1 MIESQNNGAIATLN
15 RGVRAVP
22 SLRQGIGLTVFLALV
37 GASGRVVVPV
47 VIQQAIDHGLHRS
60 SKSSSTTAIS
70 QTVDVRLVIQLCV
83 GAAIYLL
90 VAALAQRTAVSRLG
104 QRSEAALFE
113 LRVQL
118 FQHIHLLSLEDH
130 NDEQRGSLVSRVT
143 SDVETLS
150 QFFSWGGLAYLLDS
164 ALMVIVAAVMLAYDW
179 VLALIVIAI
188 STPLVYVLR
197 RVQSKLIA
205 AYDATRSANSFVL
218 GSTAELVTGAET
230 LHAYSAGSIFGQ
242 RVKKSAKARGDAQTK
257 ATMIGALLFP
267 SGEIFGAI
275 AVSMVV
281 FVGLWR
287 GPSSGLTAG
296 ALVGF
301 IFLTYRFLEPIAELT
316 EVLDQTQTAIS
327 GMRRI
332 LGILAIPVGPEAPK
346 YPIKVGDGP
355 YDIDIENLS
364 FSYRPRD
371 GESEIDNRAVL
382 QGIQCSIAFGTQ
394 VAVVGETGSGKTT
407 LGRLLSRFSDPTVGK
422 ISIGGIPLNR
432 IQNDELRKLLV
443 VVPQEPF
450 LFSDTVAA
458 NLRFAFPQATDKQLV
473 DAFSNVDLQ
482 DWFETLPLGLDTL
495 VGQRGSQ
502 LSAGERQLIALVRAS
517 LINPAILILDEATS
531 SVDASTEVRLTR
543 ALDKLSRGRTTISI
557 AHRLSTAARADRVL
571 VLDSGLLVQDGSH
584 DQLVSTPGLYSEMYK
599 SWEMSHNSTD

>member
-1 MIESQNNGAIATLN
+1 MTDPQVAGAIETLN
-15 RGVRAVP
+15 QGVRAVP
-22 SLRQGIGLTVFLALV
+22 SLRQGFGFTLVLAMI

-60 SKSSSTTAIS
+60 VDGTAQS
-70 QTVDVRLVIQLCV
+70 VDVSLVVKLCL

-90 VAALAQRTAVSRLG
+90 IASVAQRTAVSRLG
-104 QRSEAALFE
+104 RRSESALYD

-118 FQHIHLLSLEDH
+118 FQHIHQLSLEDH

-150 QFFSWGGLAYLLDS
+150 QFFSWGGLAYLLNG
-164 ALMVIVAAVMLAYDW
+164 ALMIIVAGVMLVYDW
-179 VLALIVIAI
+179 PLALLVIFI
-188 STPLVYVLR
+188 SAPLVYVLR
-197 RVQSKLIA
+197 RVQSRLIA
-205 AYDATRSANSFVL
+205 AYDASRLANAHLL

-230 LHAYSAGSIFGQ
+230 LHAYSAGRIFGQ
-242 RVKKSAKARGDAQTK
+242 RVKKSSKVRGDAQTK
-257 ATMIGALLFP
+257 ATLIGALLFP

-275 AVSMVV
+275 AVSTVV

-287 GPSSGLTAG
+287 GSGSGLTAG

-316 EVLDQTQTAIS
+316 EVLDQTQTAVS

-332 LGILAIPVGPEAPK
+332 LGILAIPVGPAAAVF
-346 YPIKVGDGP
+346 PIAVDTQHL
-355 YDIDIENLS
+355 DIKIDRLT

-371 GESEIDNRAVL
+371 GESENENTPVL
-382 QGIQCSIAFGTQ
+382 KDVSCLIPFGTQ
-394 VAVVGETGSGKTT
+394 VAIVGETGSGKTT
-407 LGRLLSRFSDPTVGK
+407 LGRLLARFSDPTSGA
-422 ISIGGIPLNR
+422 ISIGGVPLNR
-432 IQNDELRKLLV
+432 IDNESLRKIVV

-450 LFSDTVAA
+450 LFSDTIAA
-458 NLRFAFPQATDKQLV
+458 NLRFVMPQAADQQLI
-473 DAFSNVDLQ
+473 DAFTNIDLQ
-482 DWFETLPLGLDTL
+482 DWFETLPAGLETL

-502 LSAGERQLIALVRAS
+502 LSAGERQLVALVRAS
-517 LINPAILILDEATS
+517 LVNPSILILDEATS

-543 ALDKLSRGRTTISI
+543 ALDRLSHGRTTISI

-571 VLDSGLLVQDGSH
+571 VLDSGLIVQDGSH
-584 DQLVSTPGLYSEMYK
+584 AQLVDQPGLYSEMYK
-599 SWEMSHNSTD
+599 SWESSHNTTD

>member
-1 MIESQNNGAIATLN
+1 MIETPNNGAIATLN

-22 SLRQGIGLTVFLALV
+22 SLRQGIGFTVFLALI

-47 VIQQAIDHGLHRS
+47 VIQQAIDHGLHRTS
-60 SKSSSTTAIS
+60 ESEL
-70 QTVDVRLVIQLCV
+70 QTVNVSLVIKLCV
-83 GAAIYLL
+83 AAAIYLL
-90 VAALAQRTAVSRLG
+90 VAAVAQRTAVSRLG

-150 QFFSWGGLAYLLDS
+150 QFFSWGGLAYLLDG

-188 STPLVYVLR
+188 STPLIYVLR

-230 LHAYSAGSIFGQ
+230 LHAYSAGAIFGQ

-275 AVSMVV
+275 AVSSVV

-287 GPSSGLTAG
+287 GSSSGLTAG

-316 EVLDQTQTAIS
+316 EVLDQTQTAVS

-346 YPIKVGDGP
+346 YPIEVGGGP
-355 YDIDIENLS
+355 LDIEIENLS
-364 FSYRPRD
+364 FAYRPRD
-371 GESEIDNRAVL
+371 GESEIDSHAVL
-382 QGIQCSIAFGTQ
+382 QNVYCSIPFGTQ
-394 VAVVGETGSGKTT
+394 VAIVGETGSGKTT

-458 NLRFAFPQATDKQLV
+458 NLRFALPQATQQQLV

-482 DWFETLPLGLDTL
+482 DWFETLPMGLDTL

-517 LINPAILILDEATS
+517 LINPSILILDEATS

-571 VLDSGLLVQDGSH
+571 VLDSGFLVQDGTH
-584 DQLVSTPGLYSEMYK
+584 DELVTTPGLYCEMYK
-599 SWEMSHNSTD
+599 SWEMSRNSAD

>member
-1 MIESQNNGAIATLN
+1 VIETPNNGAIATLN

-22 SLRQGIGLTVFLALV
+22 SLRQGIGFTVFLALI

-47 VIQQAIDHGLHRS
+47 VIQQAIDHGLHRTS
-60 SKSSSTTAIS
+60 ESEL
-70 QTVDVRLVIQLCV
+70 QTVNVSLVIKLCV
-83 GAAIYLL
+83 AAAIYLL
-90 VAALAQRTAVSRLG
+90 VAAVAQRTAVSRLG

-150 QFFSWGGLAYLLDS
+150 QFFSWGGLAYLLDG

-188 STPLVYVLR
+188 STPLIYVLR

-230 LHAYSAGSIFGQ
+230 LHAYSAGAIFGQ

-275 AVSMVV
+275 AVSSVV

-287 GPSSGLTAG
+287 GSSSGLTAG

-316 EVLDQTQTAIS
+316 EVLDQTQTAVS

-346 YPIKVGDGP
+346 YPIEVGGGP
-355 YDIDIENLS
+355 LDIEIENLS
-364 FSYRPRD
+364 FAYRPRD
-371 GESEIDNRAVL
+371 GESEIDSHAVL
-382 QGIQCSIAFGTQ
+382 QNVYCSIPFGTQ
-394 VAVVGETGSGKTT
+394 VAIVGETGSGKTT

-458 NLRFAFPQATDKQLV
+458 NLRFALPQATQQQLV

-482 DWFETLPLGLDTL
+482 DWFETLPMGLDTL

-517 LINPAILILDEATS
+517 LINPSILILDEATS

-571 VLDSGLLVQDGSH
+571 VLDSGFLVQDGTH
-584 DQLVSTPGLYSEMYK
+584 DELVTTPGLYCEMYK
-599 SWEMSHNSTD
+599 SWEMSRNSAD

>member
-1 MIESQNNGAIATLN
+1 VIETPNNGAIATLN

-22 SLRQGIGLTVFLALV
+22 SLRQGIGFTVFLALI

-47 VIQQAIDHGLHRS
+47 VIQQAIDHGLHRTS
-60 SKSSSTTAIS
+60 ESEL
-70 QTVDVRLVIQLCV
+70 QTVNVSLVIKLCV
-83 GAAIYLL
+83 AAAIYLL
-90 VAALAQRTAVSRLG
+90 VAAVAQRTAVSRLG

-150 QFFSWGGLAYLLDS
+150 QFFSWGGLAYLLDG

-188 STPLVYVLR
+188 SAPLIYVLR

-230 LHAYSAGSIFGQ
+230 LHAYSAGAIFGQ

-275 AVSMVV
+275 AVSSVV

-287 GPSSGLTAG
+287 GSSSGLTAG

-316 EVLDQTQTAIS
+316 EVLDQTQTAVS

-346 YPIKVGDGP
+346 YPIEVGGGP
-355 YDIDIENLS
+355 LDIEIENLS
-364 FSYRPRD
+364 FAYRPRD
-371 GESEIDNRAVL
+371 GESEIDSHAVL
-382 QGIQCSIAFGTQ
+382 QNVYCSIPFGTQ
-394 VAVVGETGSGKTT
+394 VAIVGETGSGKTT

-458 NLRFAFPQATDKQLV
+458 NLRFALPQATQQQLV

-482 DWFETLPLGLDTL
+482 DWFETLPMGLDTL

-517 LINPAILILDEATS
+517 LINPSILILDEATS

-571 VLDSGLLVQDGSH
+571 VLDSGFLVQDGTH
-584 DQLVSTPGLYSEMYK
+584 DELVTTPGLYCEMYK
-599 SWEMSHNSTD
+599 SWEMSRNSAD

>member
-1 MIESQNNGAIATLN
+1 VIETPNNGAIATLN

-22 SLRQGIGLTVFLALV
+22 SLRQGIGFTVFLALI

-47 VIQQAIDHGLHRS
+47 VIQQAIDHGLHRTS
-60 SKSSSTTAIS
+60 ESEL
-70 QTVDVRLVIQLCV
+70 QTVNVSLVIKLCV
-83 GAAIYLL
+83 AAAIYLL
-90 VAALAQRTAVSRLG
+90 VAAVAQRTAVSRLG

-150 QFFSWGGLAYLLDS
+150 QFFSWGGLAYLLDG

-188 STPLVYVLR
+188 STPLIYVLR

-230 LHAYSAGSIFGQ
+230 LHAYSAGAIFGQ

-275 AVSMVV
+275 AVSSVV

-287 GPSSGLTAG
+287 GSSSGLTAG

-316 EVLDQTQTAIS
+316 EVLDQTQTAVS

-346 YPIKVGDGP
+346 YPIEVGGGP
-355 YDIDIENLS
+355 QDIEIENLS
-364 FSYRPRD
+364 FAYRPRD
-371 GESEIDNRAVL
+371 GESEIDSHAVL
-382 QGIQCSIAFGTQ
+382 QNVYCSIPFGTQ
-394 VAVVGETGSGKTT
+394 VAIVGETGSGKTT

-458 NLRFAFPQATDKQLV
+458 NLRFALPQATQQQLV

-482 DWFETLPLGLDTL
+482 DWFETLPMGLDTL

-517 LINPAILILDEATS
+517 LINPSILILDEATS

-571 VLDSGLLVQDGSH
+571 VLDSGFLVQDGTH
-584 DQLVSTPGLYSEMYK
+584 DELVTTPGLYCEMYK
-599 SWEMSHNSTD
+599 SWEMSRNSAD

>member
-1 MIESQNNGAIATLN
+1 VIETPNNGAIATLN

-22 SLRQGIGLTVFLALV
+22 SLRQGIGFTVFLALI

-47 VIQQAIDHGLHRS
+47 VIQQAIDHGLHRTS
-60 SKSSSTTAIS
+60 ESEL
-70 QTVDVRLVIQLCV
+70 QTVNVSLVIKLCV
-83 GAAIYLL
+83 AAAIYLL
-90 VAALAQRTAVSRLG
+90 VAAVAQRTAVSRLG

-150 QFFSWGGLAYLLDS
+150 QFFSWGGLAYLLDG

-188 STPLVYVLR
+188 STPLIYVLR

-230 LHAYSAGSIFGQ
+230 LHAYSAGAIFGQ

-275 AVSMVV
+275 AVSSVV

-287 GPSSGLTAG
+287 GSSSGLTAG

-316 EVLDQTQTAIS
+316 EVLDQTQTAVS

-346 YPIKVGDGP
+346 YPIEVGGGP
-355 YDIDIENLS
+355 LDIEIENLS
-364 FSYRPRD
+364 FAYRPRD
-371 GESEIDNRAVL
+371 GESEIDSHAVL
-382 QGIQCSIAFGTQ
+382 QNVFCSIPFGTQ
-394 VAVVGETGSGKTT
+394 VAIVGETGSGKTT

-458 NLRFAFPQATDKQLV
+458 NLRFALPQATQQQLV

-482 DWFETLPLGLDTL
+482 DWFETLPMGLDTL

-517 LINPAILILDEATS
+517 LINPSILILDEATS

-571 VLDSGLLVQDGSH
+571 VLDSGFLVQDGTH
-584 DQLVSTPGLYSEMYK
+584 DELVTTPGLYCEMYK
-599 SWEMSHNSTD
+599 SWEMSRNSAD

>member
-1 MIESQNNGAIATLN
+1 MTNPQVAGAIETLN
-15 RGVRAVP
+15 QGVRAVP
-22 SLRQGIGLTVFLALV
+22 SLRQGIGFTLMLAML

-60 SKSSSTTAIS
+60 IKGSAQSVDIS
-70 QTVDVRLVIQLCV
+70 LVIKLCF
-83 GAAIYLL
+83 GAAIYLIIAS
-90 VAALAQRTAVSRLG
+90 VAQRTAVSRLG
-104 QRSEAALFE
+104 QRSESALYD

-118 FQHIHLLSLEDH
+118 FQHIHQLSLEDH

-150 QFFSWGGLAYLLDS
+150 QFFSWGGLAYLLNG
-164 ALMVIVAAVMLAYDW
+164 ALMIIVAGVMLVYDW
-179 VLALIVIAI
+179 PLALLVIFI
-188 STPLVYVLR
+188 SAPLVYVLR
-197 RVQSKLIA
+197 RVQSRLIA
-205 AYDATRSANSFVL
+205 AYDATRLANSHLL

-230 LHAYSAGSIFGQ
+230 LHAYSAGHIFGL
-242 RVKKSAKARGDAQTK
+242 RVKKSSKARGDAQTK
-257 ATMIGALLFP
+257 ATLIGALLFP

-275 AVSMVV
+275 AVSTVV

-287 GPSSGLTAG
+287 GSGSGLTAG

-316 EVLDQTQTAIS
+316 EVLDQTQTAVS

-332 LGILAIPVGPEAPK
+332 LGILAIPVGPPAAIF
-346 YPIKVGDGP
+346 PIAVNTQHL
-355 YDIDIENLS
+355 DIKIDHLT

-371 GESEIDNRAVL
+371 GESDLENVPVL
-382 QGIQCSIAFGTQ
+382 KNISCVIPFGTQ

-407 LGRLLSRFSDPTVGK
+407 LGRLLARFSDPTSGA
-422 ISIGGIPLNR
+422 ISIGGVSLTR
-432 IQNDELRKLLV
+432 IDNESLRKIVV

-450 LFSDTVAA
+450 LFSDTIAA
-458 NLRFAFPQATDKQLV
+458 NLRFVMPQASDQQLI
-473 DAFSNVDLQ
+473 DAFTNVDLQ
-482 DWFETLPLGLDTL
+482 DWFESLPAGLETL

-502 LSAGERQLIALVRAS
+502 LSAGERQLVALVRAS
-517 LINPAILILDEATS
+517 LVNPFILILDEATS

-543 ALDKLSRGRTTISI
+543 ALDKLSTGRTTISI

-571 VLDSGLLVQDGSH
+571 VLDTGVLVQDGSH
-584 DQLVSTPGLYSEMYK
+584 NQLVETPGVYSEMYK
-599 SWEMSHNSTD
+599 SWESSHNTTD

>member
-1 MIESQNNGAIATLN
+1 MSESQRNGAIATLN
-15 RGVRAVP
+15 QGVRAVP
-22 SLRQGIGLTVFLALV
+22 SLRQGIGSTIFLALI

-47 VIQQAIDHGLHRS
+47 VIQQAIDHGLHPS
-60 SKSSSTTAIS
+60 SDSSTQS
-70 QTVDVRLVIQLCV
+70 VDIGLIIQLCV

-90 VAALAQRTAVSRLG
+90 VAAVAQRTAVSRLG

-130 NDEQRGSLVSRVT
+130 NDEQRGSLVSRVM

-150 QFFSWGGLAYLLDS
+150 QFFSWGGLAYLLDG
-164 ALMVIVAAVMLAYDW
+164 ALMIIVAGVMLAYDW

-205 AYDATRSANSFVL
+205 AYDATRLANSNVL

-230 LHAYSAGSIFGQ
+230 LHAYSAGQIFSQ

-275 AVSMVV
+275 AVSAVV

-287 GPSSGLTAG
+287 GSSSGLTAG

-316 EVLDQTQTAIS
+316 EVLDQTQTAVS

-332 LGILAIPVGPEAPK
+332 LGILAIPVGPTAPK
-346 YPIKVGDGP
+346 YPIEIGKGP
-355 YDIDIENLS
+355 FNIQIEDLS
-364 FSYRPRD
+364 FSYRPRE
-371 GESEIDNRAVL
+371 GESVSDNPPVL
-382 QGIQCSIAFGTQ
+382 RNIQCSIPFGKQ
-394 VAVVGETGSGKTT
+394 VAIVGETGSGKTT
-407 LGRLLSRFSDPTVGK
+407 LGRLLSRFSDPTSGQ
-422 ISIGGIPLNR
+422 ISIGGVPLDR
-432 IQNDELRKLLV
+432 IGNEELRKLLV

-458 NLRFAFPQATDKQLV
+458 NLRFALPQATNQQLV
-473 DAFSNVDLQ
+473 DAFTNVDLQ
-482 DWFETLPLGLDTL
+482 DWFESLPKGLETL

-557 AHRLSTAARADRVL
+557 AHRLSTAARADQVL
-571 VLDSGLLVQDGSH
+571 VLDAGLLVQDGSH
-584 DQLVSTPGLYSEMYK
+584 DELVVAPGLYSEMYK
-599 SWEMSHNSTD
+599 SWESSHDTSD

>member
-1 MIESQNNGAIATLN
+1 MIETPNNGAIATLN

-22 SLRQGIGLTVFLALV
+22 SLRQGIGFTVFLALI

-47 VIQQAIDHGLHRS
+47 VIQQAIDHGLHRTS
-60 SKSSSTTAIS
+60 ESAL
-70 QTVDVRLVIQLCV
+70 QTVNVSLVIKLCV
-83 GAAIYLL
+83 AAAIYLL
-90 VAALAQRTAVSRLG
+90 VAAVAQRTAVSRLG

-150 QFFSWGGLAYLLDS
+150 QFFSWGGLAYLLDG

-188 STPLVYVLR
+188 STPLIYVLR

-230 LHAYSAGSIFGQ
+230 LHAYSAGAIFGQ

-275 AVSMVV
+275 AVSSVL

-287 GPSSGLTAG
+287 GSSSGLTAG

-316 EVLDQTQTAIS
+316 EVLDQTQTAVS

-346 YPIKVGDGP
+346 YPIEVGGGP
-355 YDIDIENLS
+355 LDIEIENLS
-364 FSYRPRD
+364 FAYRPRD
-371 GESEIDNRAVL
+371 GESEIDPHAVL
-382 QGIQCSIAFGTQ
+382 QNVNCSIPFGTQ
-394 VAVVGETGSGKTT
+394 VAIVGETGSGKTT

-458 NLRFAFPQATDKQLV
+458 NLRFALPQATQQQLV

-482 DWFETLPLGLDTL
+482 DWFETLPMGLDTL

-517 LINPAILILDEATS
+517 LINPSILILDEATS

-571 VLDSGLLVQDGSH
+571 VLDSGFLVQDGTH
-584 DQLVSTPGLYSEMYK
+584 DELVKTPGLYCEMYK
-599 SWEMSHNSTD
+599 SWEMSRNSAD